1 VTERTRSLLKSAV
14 DDTKDAF
21 SLVHLDG
28 DLLASDP
35 QRLADE
41 AYTMALFGGRRCI
54 HIEAGGKSFLPALEI
69 LLATPPEACRI
80 VIEAGDLRKDAALRQ
95 VVSKVRNSVTMECR
109 PDDSQSVE
117 RLIDEEMQVAGLSIT
132 PDGRDFLASLLG
144 ADRLT
149 SRAEIAKLALYAH
162 GRATVTE
169 QDVAMVVAD
178 ASSLAMDDAVYD
190 AFDGDI
196 NAVTNSAVRVLVQA
210 DAGVLLGF
218 ALRHA
223 LLLHDCRI
231 QIDRGVSLNSVLDR
245 PGVRMPWTRKERL
258 AKQVGAWK
266 EFGLRSTCRDLAESA
281 KRARLDSRLKSDIAM
296 RALWRICESR
306 RRQS

>member
-1 VTERTRSLLKSAV
+1 MTERTRSLLKGAV

-28 DLLASDP
+28 DVLASDP

-95 VVSKVRNSVTMECR
+95 AVRETRDSVAIECR
-109 PDDSQSVE
+109 PDDSQSLD
-117 RLIDEEMQVAGLSIT
+117 RLIDEEMAAACLSIT
-132 PDGRDFLASLLG
+132 PGGRDFLASLLG

-149 SRAEIAKLALYAH
+149 SRGEIAKLALYAH
-162 GRATVTE
+162 GRTTVTE

-196 NAVTNSAVRVLVQA
+196 SAVTNSAARVCAQA
-210 DAGVLLGF
+210 DASVLLGF

-223 LLLHDCRI
+223 LLLHNCRI
-231 QIDRGVSLNSVLDR
+231 EIDRGVSLN
-245 PGVRMPWTRKERL
+245 GVMERQGKMMPWARKERF
-258 AKQVGAWK
+258 AKQVGAWT
-266 EFGLRSTCRDLAESA
+266 ETGLRFSCKDLAESV
-281 KRARLDSRLKSDIAM
+281 KRARLDSRLRNDIAM

-306 RRQS
+306 RRQP